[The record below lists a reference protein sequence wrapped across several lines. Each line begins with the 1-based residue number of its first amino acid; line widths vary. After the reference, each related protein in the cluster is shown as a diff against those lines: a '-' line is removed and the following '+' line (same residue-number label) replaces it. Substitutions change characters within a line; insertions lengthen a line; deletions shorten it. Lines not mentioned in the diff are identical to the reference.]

1 MGKIFPK
8 DTADK
13 GLLFKITKPLN
24 VNNNKTNTPIKN

>member
-13 GLLFKITKPLN
+13 GQIQNTQNPLN
-24 VNNNKTNTPIKN
+24 VNNNKTNTSIKN